1 MNNTPFIYDIIPP
14 FFNASYQPVITID
27 PRYIS
32 NEILANDEEP
42 SPWGTSWYTPELA
55 NPRFNLFGL
64 YFIQLAGNHEIQ
76 NGAQVCSFTKKNENV
91 NIMQLIN
98 LDLKG
103 SNATLAYGDVKND
116 PVYRPY
122 KGNIFNPL
130 GQDQLYTN
138 PDMFKYQGGVPF
150 YVNAPNSYIDCS
162 IIYSS
167 DPASANMLRK
177 FEDGLLW
184 MANWTVSANGS
195 NWIPEIKDYHLY
207 NQMPSGDKVHV
218 EYDPAIN
225 EDVPPYLAEVGGDVR
240 DQENAHL
247 STIVNVFLRNH
258 NYHALAI
265 KKQYP
270 MWSDDQI
277 YETARAINQA
287 EYQQVVY
294 NELIPTYTGMP
305 LSPYKGYNSSV
316 DATSLVAWD
325 TTIGRPGH
333 ALLWDEDIYDVCDN
347 SLVQVL
353 IYGRDSR
360 IA

>member
-1 MNNTPFIYDIIPP
+1 
-14 FFNASYQPVITID
+14 
-27 PRYIS
+27 
-32 NEILANDEEP
+32 
-42 SPWGTSWYTPELA
+42 
-55 NPRFNLFGL
+55 
-64 YFIQLAGNHEIQ
+64 
-76 NGAQVCSFTKKNENV
+76 
-91 NIMQLIN
+91 MQLIN
-98 LDLKG
+98 LGLKG
-103 SNATLAYGDVKND
+103 ENATLPYGDVKND

-122 KGNIFNPL
+122 KGSIFNPL

-138 PDMFKYQGGVPF
+138 PNTFQYQDGVPY
-150 YVNAPNSYIDCS
+150 YVNGPNSYMDCS
-162 IIYSS
+162 VIYSS

-225 EDVPPYLAEVGGDVR
+225 VDVPPYLAEVGGDVR

-258 NYHALAI
+258 NYHAIAI
-265 KKQYP
+265 KEQYP

-360 IA
+360 IAY